1 MKKLVNVA
9 PGSVRVRVT
18 VANGDSGPTRGEQV
32 VAVAVKKLV
41 YVAPGNVRVIVA
53 VEGGVA
59 GLTKAEQVVTVRVW
73 KLSRVLVIV
82 APSSVEIDVS

>member
-1 MKKLVNVA
+1 MKVA
-9 PGSVRVRVT
+9 PGSVRVRVI
-18 VANGDSGPTRGEQV
+18 VADGDSGPTRGGHV
-32 VAVAVKKLV
+32 VAEAVTKLV

-59 GLTKAEQVVTVRVW
+59 GLTRAEHVVTVRVW
-73 KLSRVLVIV
+73 KLLRVAVTV